1 MTPSQWIDLG
11 LKLVEVFVLPL
22 LALVITRYVQ
32 DARVKAALEVVNE
45 QSLLAV
51 QRLNRTRRELKDPSK
66 PGSWTPEEAT
76 SLREAAVSEVIK
88 ALGDSFQLLV
98 DRYRSDARARI
109 MVARAV
115 DAHAEGTREAAA
127 APAAP
132 AAAPDAHAP
141 TLPPPPPAEAPAAPA
156 APAGEAG

>member
-22 LALVITRYVQ
+22 LAIVITRYVQ
-32 DARVKAALEVVNE
+32 DARVKAALEIVSE

-51 QRLNRTRRELKDPSK
+51 QRLNRTRRELKDPNK
-66 PGSWTPEEAT
+66 PGSWTDEEAT

-88 ALGDSFQLLV
+88 ALGDSFRLLV
-98 DRYRSDARARI
+98 DRYQSEARARL

-132 AAAPDAHAP
+132 APSLDAHAP

-156 APAGEAG
+156 GTTSEAG